1 MRELMQMLE
10 NLSNDID
17 SFFSRLSRRQRTPQ
31 QERNA
36 RAMRRWWRSFKKEG
50 ELMIPFIVGI
60 LLLGFIGWVAV
71 TSAHMWWFLLVLM
84 RSAGVWGRPK
94 NGANYS
100 WLVVDSVQYRASQAL
115 LGHNSMLMSV
125 NVEVKMQMR
134 MILIYTISWKNM
146 SNSKCLLSLKPA
158 WL

>member
-50 ELMIPFIVGI
+50 ELMIPFIMGI

-71 TSAHMWWFLLVLM
+71 TSAHM
-84 RSAGVWGRPK
+84 
-94 NGANYS
+94 
-100 WLVVDSVQYRASQAL
+100 
-115 LGHNSMLMSV
+115 
-125 NVEVKMQMR
+125 
-134 MILIYTISWKNM
+134 
-146 SNSKCLLSLKPA
+146 
-158 WL
+158 

>member
-1 MRELMQMLE
+1 MRELLQMLE

-71 TSAHMWWFLLVLM
+71 TSAHM
-84 RSAGVWGRPK
+84 
-94 NGANYS
+94 
-100 WLVVDSVQYRASQAL
+100 
-115 LGHNSMLMSV
+115 
-125 NVEVKMQMR
+125 
-134 MILIYTISWKNM
+134 
-146 SNSKCLLSLKPA
+146 
-158 WL
+158 

>member
-1 MRELMQMLE
+1 MKELLQMLE

-17 SFFSRLSRRQRTPQ
+17 RFFSNLSRRQRTPQ

-71 TSAHMWWFLLVLM
+71 TSAHM
-84 RSAGVWGRPK
+84 
-94 NGANYS
+94 
-100 WLVVDSVQYRASQAL
+100 
-115 LGHNSMLMSV
+115 
-125 NVEVKMQMR
+125 
-134 MILIYTISWKNM
+134 
-146 SNSKCLLSLKPA
+146 
-158 WL
+158 